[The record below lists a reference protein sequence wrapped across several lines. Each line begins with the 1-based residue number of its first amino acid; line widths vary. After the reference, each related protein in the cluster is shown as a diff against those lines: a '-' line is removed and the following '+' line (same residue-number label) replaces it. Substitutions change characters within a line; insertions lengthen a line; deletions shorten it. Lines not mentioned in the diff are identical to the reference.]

1 MKILLTG
8 AGGFVGKRI
17 LERLLERGQTD
28 VRCMLRDTSKGTAL
42 QAIAAVHPAAQ
53 VELIAANLKNPSDIA
68 AALDGV
74 PWRNLTAE
82 AVCRHLLN
90 ALDSHVMNELLF
102 NIEMEWLLDRHS

>member
-1 MKILLTG
+1 MEDP
-8 AGGFVGKRI
+8 AG
-17 LERLLERGQTD
+17 RLARAQ
-28 VRCMLRDTSKGTAL
+28 
-42 QAIAAVHPAAQ
+42 AAVEPYPWRRLTPGTLVRHVLNATRQRPADDERH
-53 VELIAANLKNPSDIA
+53 VEEVA